1 MKTKLLFA
9 LLLFTSMMTAQV
21 GVNTTAPN
29 SQLDIRSSNQATP
42 ANTDGVLI
50 PKVDTFPATNPTAA
64 QQGMLVYLTTA
75 VGPKTPGFYYWDN
88 PTLTWIGLNSSAN
101 PDADWYEVAT
111 TTAPDNINDD
121 MFHMGRVAIGKTFA
135 SYPFEVENSN
145 YMYNIYNVNNNNTVS
160 PLKVT
165 LYNSLT
171 GNADGDHMGVAN
183 QISGSGNGAHYGS
196 WNSLSGIG
204 NGNHFGASTYLSGT
218 GNGGMWGTYNDI
230 SNSGSG
236 THYGTHNWLN
246 GSGTG
251 NHYGTFSSMDGT
263 GNGNQ
268 VGSYVGITNTGNGLH
283 YGHASFMVGTGGGVN
298 VGTQNSIFDVGNG
311 AHYGVRNQLYGSGS
325 GDHIGIENE
334 MSNTGTGIHTGV
346 QNIMSSTNNNTRRGV
361 VNQFTGSNT
370 GVSYGVFNQM
380 GNAGTGNLIGSGTFI
395 ASSGSGDNYGDY
407 VSITSI
413 ANNTHYGYY
422 SSLTGIGTGQK
433 YGFYS
438 SIPSAT
444 GGTHYGVYS
453 NVLKAGSFAGY
464 FLGNLAIG
472 TTTLNTYI
480 MPPSRGTNGQIMQTD
495 GLGNVTWQNPA
506 SVVNAWLVNGN
517 AGTSV
522 ATNFL
527 GTTDNVSMAFRT
539 FNLERMRITNGGQ
552 VVVNSAAPFAGDV
565 FSAYASGGNYAV
577 NGYST
582 GSGSAGYFYSSSTGS
597 AVAGYVNGT
606 NGNAGDFW
614 TATGANPASTVDI
627 YNQSGTAPAVAVRTD
642 LANAG
647 ADGIELDINGAA
659 AKRGIDMYIDTAV
672 TGLGL
677 AIFHDGTA
685 RVANFQQQNAA
696 NTQAAVFA
704 SSVGSNRTINAQNA
718 TTTNAQQTGFF
729 SQGSTGLV
737 TGTYGNAASVWGQSS
752 GIRSGL
758 FFAAGASANT
768 TCLQGSYSGA
778 AGNYDGV
785 GVYGIF
791 TPNPLYGYGVLGQ
804 GNWYGLYAI
813 GDSGATGVK
822 TFQID
827 HPLDPQNKYLRH
839 YSMESPEV
847 LNMYRGNVNLDANG
861 EAVVTL
867 PAYFDEINI
876 NFSYHLTPIGAQA
889 SLFVKEEIQGN
900 QFKIAGG
907 QPNQKIS
914 WQVFAERND
923 LYIQNNPVKKMPEI
937 DKKPEDKGLYLQP
950 ELYNQPESRSI
961 FARYK
966 ADPSKVKPES
976 EATPEQTPST
986 KKRELKR
993 ETEPAEATK

>member
-1 MKTKLLFA
+1 MKVKLLP
-9 LLLFTSMMTAQV
+9 LLLMFAMSVQAQV
-21 GVNTTAPN
+21 GVNTTSPN

-88 PTLTWIGLNSSAN
+88 PTLTWIGLNSAAN
-101 PDADWYEVAT
+101 PDRDWYEVAT
-111 TTAPDNINDD
+111 TTAPDDINDD

-196 WNSLSGIG
+196 WNSLSGNG
-204 NGNHFGASTYLSGT
+204 NGNHFGMSTYLYGI

-230 SNSGSG
+230 SNSGTG
-236 THYGTHNWLN
+236 THYGTHNRLA

-251 NHYGTFSSMDGT
+251 THYGTFSSMEGT
-263 GNGNQ
+263 ATGNQ

-283 YGHASFMVGTGGGVN
+283 YGHASFLVASGGGIN
-298 VGTQNSIFDVGNG
+298 IGTQNSIFDVGDG
-311 AHYGVRNQLYGSGS
+311 AHFGVRNQLYGSGS
-325 GDHIGIENE
+325 GEHKGVANE
-334 MSNTGTGIHTGV
+334 MSGDGTGMHTGV
-346 QNIMSSTNNNTRRGV
+346 HNVMSSLTSTNRRGV
-361 VNQFTGSNT
+361 YNQIFNPNSFP
-370 GVSYGVFNQM
+370 SYGVFNQI
-380 GNAGTGNLIGSGTFI
+380 GNPGTGTVYGSATFI
-395 ASSGSGDNYGDY
+395 ASIGSGDNYGDY
-407 VSITSI
+407 VSITST
-413 ANNTHYGYY
+413 ADNVHYGQY
-422 SSLTGIGTGQK
+422 SSLTGTGIGTK
-433 YGFYS
+433 YGMYS
-438 SIPSAT
+438 SIPSTA
-444 GGTHYGVYS
+444 GGTGYGVYS
-453 NVLKAGSFAGY
+453 SVLKAGSFAGY

-480 MPPSRGTNGQIMQTD
+480 MPASRGTNGQIMQTD
-495 GLGNVTWQNPA
+495 GLGNVTWQNPT

-552 VVVNSAAPFAGDV
+552 VVVNNTTPAAGDV
-565 FSAYASGGNYAV
+565 FSAYATGGNYAV
-577 NGYST
+577 NGYTS
-582 GSGSAGYFYSSSTGS
+582 GSGSAGYFLSSGTGT
-597 AVAGYVNGT
+597 AVTAYVSGT
-606 NGNAGDFW
+606 NSNAGDFW
-614 TATGANPASTVDI
+614 TATGANAASTVDV
-627 YNQSGTAPAVAVRTD
+627 YNQTGVAPSLAVRTD
-642 LANAG
+642 AANAG
-647 ADGIELDINGAA
+647 ADGIEMDINGAA

-677 AIFHDGTA
+677 AIFHDGTS

-752 GIRSGL
+752 GIRSGM

-827 HPLDPQNKYLRH
+827 HPLDPENKYLRH

-889 SLFVKEEIQGN
+889 NLYVKEEIQGN

-966 ADPSKVKPES
+966 ADPSKVKLES

-993 ETEPAEATK
+993 EPAAAEATK

>member
-1 MKTKLLFA
+1 
-9 LLLFTSMMTAQV
+9 MMAAQV

-42 ANTDGVLI
+42 ANTDGILI
-50 PKVDTFPATNPTAA
+50 PKVDVFPAVNPTAA

-75 VGPKTPGFYYWDN
+75 VGPKQPGFYYWDN
-88 PTLTWIGLNSSAN
+88 PTLSWIGLNSSAN
-101 PDADWYEVAT
+101 PDHDWYEAFT
-111 TTAPDNINDD
+111 TTAPDDINDD
-121 MFHMGRVAIGKTFA
+121 MFHMGRVAIGKNTTN
-135 SYPFEVENSN
+135 YPLEIDNATYDIGIN
-145 YMYNIYNVNNNNTVS
+145 NVNTASAS
-160 PLKVT
+160 PSIKIGISNAVT
-165 LYNSLT
+165 GITSGERMGLFNDISGFSGVQNFGVYNSMIAN
-171 GNADGDHMGVAN
+171 GNGNRLGVN
-183 QISGSGNGAHYGS
+183 SLIGGSGNGGIWGTLNEITNSGDGTHYGYS
-196 WNSLSGIG
+196 ALLYG
-204 NGNHFGASTYLSGT
+204 NGAGTHYGYNALLSGT
-218 GNGGMWGTYNDI
+218 G
-230 SNSGSG
+230 SGP
-236 THYGTHNWLN
+236 
-246 GSGTG
+246 
-251 NHYGTFSSMDGT
+251 
-263 GNGNQ
+263 Q
-268 VGSYVGITNTGNGLH
+268 IGSYAGLDVNADGIH
-283 YGHASFMVGTGGGVN
+283 YGHASFVAGTGVGVKAGGYNEVYGA
-298 VGTQNSIFDVGNG
+298 GTGT
-311 AHYGVRNQLYGSGS
+311 HYGV
-325 GDHIGIENE
+325 
-334 MSNTGTGIHTGV
+334 SNKVYGTGAGNHNGTYNELSGAGTGQ
-346 QNIMSSTNNNTRRGV
+346 QNGVFNAINTTGNNIRRGV
-361 VNQFTGSNT
+361 LNIVTGNST
-370 GVSYGVFNQM
+370 TLSYGTMNQM
-380 GNAGTGNLIGSGTFI
+380 SNGDAGTIVGTGTFI
-395 ASSGSGDNYGDY
+395 ASAGAGDNYGSS

-413 ANNTHYGYY
+413 ANNTHYGHY
-422 SSLTGIGTGQK
+422 SSLTGTGTGPK

-438 SIPSAT
+438 SIPVAA
-444 GGTHYGVYS
+444 GGTGYGIYAS
-453 NVLKAGSFAGY
+453 VLKAGSFAGY

-480 MPPSRGTNGQIMQTD
+480 MPASRGTNGQIMQTD
-495 GLGNVTWQNPA
+495 GLGNVTWQNPTA
-506 SVVNAWLVNGN
+506 VVNAWMVNGN
-517 AGTSV
+517 AGTSI

-539 FNLERMRITNGGQ
+539 NNLERMRITNGGQ
-552 VVVNSAAPFAGDV
+552 VVVNNTVPAAGDV
-565 FSAYASGGNYAV
+565 FSAYAPGANYAV
-577 NGYST
+577 NGYAS
-582 GSGSAGYFYSSSTGS
+582 GSGSAGYFFSSGTGA
-597 AVAGYVNGT
+597 AVTGYVSGT
-606 NGNAGDFW
+606 NSNAGDFW
-614 TATGANPASTVDI
+614 TATNANAASTVDI
-627 YNQSGTAPAVAVRTD
+627 YNQTGTAPAVLVRTD

-677 AIFHDGTA
+677 AVFHDGTS

-704 SSVGSNRTINAQNA
+704 SSVGSNRTFNAQNL
-718 TTTNAQQTGFF
+718 TTTNVQQIGVF

-752 GIRSGL
+752 GIRSGM

-785 GVYGIF
+785 GVFGNF
-791 TPNPLYGYGVLGQ
+791 SPNPLYGYGVIGQ
-804 GNWYGLYAI
+804 GNWYGVFAN
-813 GDSGATGVK
+813 GDSGASGFK

-827 HPLDPQNKYLRH
+827 HPLDPENKYLRH

-861 EAVVTL
+861 EAIVTL

-889 SLFVKEEIQGN
+889 NLYVKDEIQGN

-907 QPNQKIS
+907 QPHQKIS

-923 LYIQNNPVKKMPEI
+923 LYAQQNSVKKMPEM
-937 DKKPEDKGLYLQP
+937 DKKPEDKGLYVQP
-950 ELYNQPESRSI
+950 ELYNQPESKSI

-976 EATPEQTPST
+976 EAAPEQTQSS

-993 ETEPAEATK
+993 ETAAAEATK